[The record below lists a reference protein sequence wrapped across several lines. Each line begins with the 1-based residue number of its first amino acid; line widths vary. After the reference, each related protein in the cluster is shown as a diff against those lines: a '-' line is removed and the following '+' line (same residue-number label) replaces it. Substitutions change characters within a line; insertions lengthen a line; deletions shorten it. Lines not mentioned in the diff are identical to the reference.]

1 MKAENESQA
10 PASEGRETRAVPAG
24 RWIRPAAPQAA
35 GGDPPLEEIDA
46 LAGQLLREA
55 RERLSG
61 LAAVERTL
69 EERIKLR
76 WQETEA
82 EVRRKL
88 AERDEELEAT
98 RRRVEAELKEARARG
113 EKEGQK
119 AGYREGFVR
128 GREEGY
134 RLGLE
139 EGRRE
144 GLRVGREE
152 EVRRLE
158 GELSGAAAALAA
170 AASEFQAKADELLA
184 RARRDLLDL
193 AIEIAKR
200 IVKREV
206 VRVPETVVLNVKSAL
221 ELIFRRGSIA
231 IHVHPS
237 DAPVVEKAL
246 AADPRWKHGFDAVE
260 VRPALDVNPGGCRL
274 VSGAGSVDMTL
285 ETQLD
290 LIESALASA
299 ADEPGGDPAG
309 DSSAPRAGADGAEA
323 GVPGG
328 TAEEGKP

>member
-1 MKAENESQA
+1 MKAENEDQA
-10 PASEGRETRAVPAG
+10 SRAEGRETKAVPEG
-24 RWIRPAAPQAA
+24 RWIRPVVPPAAA
-35 GGDPPLEEIDA
+35 GDARFEEIDA

-55 RERLSG
+55 RKRLSG
-61 LAAVERTL
+61 LVAVERTL

-88 AERDEELEAT
+88 AERDEELEAS
-98 RRRVEAELKEARARG
+98 RRRIEAELKEARARG

-170 AASEFQAKADELLA
+170 AASEFQAKRDDLLA

-193 AIEIAKR
+193 AVEIARR

-206 VRVPETVVLNVKSAL
+206 VRVPETVVLNVESAL

-237 DAPVVEKAL
+237 DAPIVEKAL

-299 ADEPGGDPAG
+299 ADEPGGEAAG
-309 DSSAPRAGADGAEA
+309 DSGAPAVRPDAAEA
-323 GVPGG
+323 GAAGA
-328 TAEEGKP
+328 AEEGMP